1 MSMISLWNWTCKAGQ
16 FWHTAASH
24 SGLFSCGFGYSSW
37 KSVCMWCVHTCI
49 ERLLWWTY
57 GSAIYQA
64 YRSIAVMDL
73 TCSLIESI
81 RKEGWYTWTCLTT
94 PAITLTIKNRCFE
107 VDSLFHEEIMLF
119 KFSIQTYSI
128 NEDKVRW

>member
-1 MSMISLWNWTCKAGQ
+1 MKLNLYSRSVLAYSCQ
-16 FWHTAASH
+16 SFWSFFVWIKIQ
-24 SGLFSCGFGYSSW
+24 LMKECLY
-37 KSVCMWCVHTCI
+37 VMCTCI